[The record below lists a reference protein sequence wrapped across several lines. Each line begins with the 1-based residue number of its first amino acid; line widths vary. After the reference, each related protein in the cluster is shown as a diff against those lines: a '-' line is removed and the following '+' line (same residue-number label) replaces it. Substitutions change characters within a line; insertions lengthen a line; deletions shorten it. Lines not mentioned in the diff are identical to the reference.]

1 MLIESNDLECRMV
14 LGIGKTEISHE
25 NIDIMYNCRIVYG

>member
-1 MLIESNDLECRMV
+1 MV